1 MLTCQVDI
9 NRGSKDPLGIPL
21 SSSALLQV
29 LPSKCCCVIRYFTM
43 YPNYPA
49 LSAYSGAVP
58 SVSAASTA
66 AMAHRKLVDYLRAET
81 TRLIIIESEHDQAN
95 AHGIS
100 TLLCAARANIHNT
113 IRNALQTG
121 KCRDEYDVE
130 KTIRLETELP
140 AAFISLDEDFR
151 RWTESVSCPVRSD
164 VDMVHA

>member
-1 MLTCQVDI
+1 VQKRYQPWPRM
-9 NRGSKDPLGIPL
+9 SKSPSGI
-21 SSSALLQV
+21 SQTSSALLHIP
-29 LPSKCCCVIRYFTM
+29 PSKPCCVNRYFTM
-43 YPNYPA
+43 DPSYPA

-58 SVSAASTA
+58 SVSAASSDA
-66 AMAHRKLVDYLRAET
+66 SAHRKLVDYLRAET
-81 TRLIIIESEHDQAN
+81 TRLIIIESEHDQTK

-100 TLLCAARANIHNT
+100 TLLWAARANIHGT

-151 RWTESVSCPVRSD
+151 RWTESVSCPGRSD
-164 VDMVHA
+164 VEMVHA